1 MRRVLFAIAGLAVLA
16 CAAASHAQSVRV
28 KDLGRFQGGRDSA
41 LIGYG
46 VVTGLAGS
54 GDSPRSDVTR
64 QALKN
69 VLSRFGANVT
79 VDQVRSRNV
88 AAVMVMAALPASANA
103 GDRLDV
109 TVSSIGDARSLVGG
123 ALLMTPLLGPDQ
135 KPYALAQGPLIVGGY
150 RYDAAVSLEQK
161 NHPTSG
167 VISGGA
173 TVEVTPDRPARA
185 GDLTFVLDQPDVTTA
200 ERLADAINQSL
211 GAGVARVR
219 DSSAVTIG
227 LASQRDLYR
236 TIARIEG
243 LSISPDEAGRVVVN
257 ERTGTI
263 VAGGDVRIS
272 PVVISQGDIRV
283 SVSVDNQASQPVVLG
298 GYAPNAASLI
308 VSNTRLDVRQPRQDA
323 VARFPSSTVADLVE
337 GLARVHVDTR
347 GMIAILQA
355 MKAAGALHADIVIQ

>member
-1 MRRVLFAIAGLAVLA
+1 MRRRLAPLAVLLTLV
-16 CAAASHAQSVRV
+16 CAGAAQAESVRV

-54 GDSPRSDVTR
+54 GDSPRSEVTR

-69 VLSRFGANVT
+69 VLSRFGANVS
-79 VDQVRSRNV
+79 VEQVRSRNV
-88 AAVMVMAALPASANA
+88 AAVMVMAALPASANP

-135 KPYALAQGPLIVGGY
+135 HPYALAQGPLIVGGY
-150 RYDAAVSLEQK
+150 RYDAALNVEQK

-173 TVEVTPDRPARA
+173 TVETTPERPVGA
-185 GDLTFVLDQPDVTTA
+185 GDLTFVLDQPDATTA
-200 ERLADAINQSL
+200 ERLADAINQSM
-211 GAGVARVR
+211 GVSVARVR
-219 DSSAVTIG
+219 DASAVTIALTG
-227 LASQRDLYR
+227 QRDLYR
-236 TIARIEG
+236 TMARIET
-243 LSISPDEAGRVVVN
+243 LTVSPDEAGRVVVN

-283 SVSVDNQASQPVVLG
+283 SVSVDNQASQPVLYG
-298 GYAPNAASLI
+298 GYAPNAASLL
-308 VSNTRLDVRQPRQDA
+308 VANTRLDVRQPRQDA